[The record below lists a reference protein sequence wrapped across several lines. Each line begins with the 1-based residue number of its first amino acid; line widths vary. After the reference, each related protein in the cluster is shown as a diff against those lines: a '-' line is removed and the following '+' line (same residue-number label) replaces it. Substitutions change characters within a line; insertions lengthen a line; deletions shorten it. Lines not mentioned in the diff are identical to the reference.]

1 MKFRTE
7 HKTKRRMSA
16 SCSLGEAL
24 AKEYAKRFP
33 EQVKETLNQLAAY
46 DSNPCS
52 WCGTV
57 NNKHSHLYGK
67 EIKRKRE
74 LGNAV
79 LICEGPAFPVGD
91 ENLLEITWL
100 MFRCVVTPAP
110 ENPCDSDF
118 MEDIST

>member
-7 HKTKRRMSA
+7 SKTEDGK
-16 SCSLGEAL
+16 AL
-24 AKEYAKRFP
+24 AQEYAKRFP
-33 EQVKETLNQLAAY
+33 EAVEETLEQLIRVD
-46 DSNPCS
+46 DSNPCA
-52 WCGTV
+52 WCGTA

-74 LGNAV
+74 FGNAV
-79 LICEGPAFPVGD
+79 LICEGPDFPVGD

-110 ENPCDSDF
+110 DNPCDSAF
-118 MEDIST
+118 MENISS